1 MIVIKIKLK
10 KSLKVIIISLTCLII
25 LIGGLYLYAFCSPKI
40 PIKTNGKFYLYDSNS
55 NLVYQGSSKSSWA
68 DFEDISDN
76 VKNAIIAT
84 EDKNFYKHQ
93 GFDYLRIIKALF
105 KNIRKKKVVEGAST
119 ISQQYVKNMYLSFDK
134 KIKRKI
140 EEAFL
145 TLEMEVHYSKDE
157 ILEGYLNTINFG
169 EGNYGIESAANYYFN
184 KNAKDLDLEEACI
197 LAGIPKSPA
206 NYNPASNYDKSI
218 KRAKV
223 VASNM
228 YKNGYITKKVYKNLF
243 KNKINIYEEEAKNS
257 SKTLLY
263 YQDAVLSELS
273 KIDKIPDSLIKS
285 GGLKIYTEYDSAIQQ
300 NLENAI
306 NANMKDDTEEVAALY
321 INPSNGGINALVG
334 GKNYTKS
341 SYNRV
346 TMSKRQVGSTIKPFL
361 YYTALKNG
369 LTSSSTF
376 ESSPT
381 TFNLSNN
388 TSYSPSNYNDIY
400 ANKDITMQAALA
412 YSDNVYA
419 VKTHL
424 FLGEEALVNTLNTL
438 GIKEKLE
445 PIPSLALGTKE
456 INMLD
461 YSHAYT
467 TLASGGFERNV
478 HLIRKVEDLNGKV
491 LYQYKK
497 KNKEVLDYRYV
508 YIINQMMTN
517 AYNPEMVDYNSPTAI
532 SLKGRLSKDYAI
544 KTGTTDNDHWII
556 GYNKDALL
564 MVWTGTDNNKDNNP
578 GYSKITKNI
587 WADTIENSLK
597 EKENNFYEMPKS
609 IVGVPLDKI
618 TGEYTGQNSIMY
630 YFVKGTEPV
639 IYKKEH

>member
-134 KIKRKI
+134 KLKRKI

-223 VASNM
+223 VARNM

-438 GIKEKLE
+438 GIKEKLD

>member
-55 NLVYQGSSKSSWA
+55 NLVYHGSSKSSWA

-134 KIKRKI
+134 KLKRKI

>member
-134 KIKRKI
+134 KLKRKI

-424 FLGEEALVNTLNTL
+424 FLGEEALVNTLNSL
-438 GIKEKLE
+438 GIKEKLD